1 MEHNPAWV
9 LKAILAFQY
18 SQSSNPGK
26 MFVVLQQP
34 AFSAS
39 PRPLI
44 LPSVF
49 YQRGYVFPRPRLQVR
64 GVELTLWLFGK
75 P

>member
-1 MEHNPAWV
+1 MELNPAWF

-26 MFVVLQQP
+26 MVVLLQQP
-34 AFSAS
+34 AFSAPPS
-39 PRPLI
+39 PLI

-49 YQRGYVFPRPRLQVR
+49 TNVAMFFPALDCRSVGLS
-64 GVELTLWLFGK
+64 
-75 P
+75 